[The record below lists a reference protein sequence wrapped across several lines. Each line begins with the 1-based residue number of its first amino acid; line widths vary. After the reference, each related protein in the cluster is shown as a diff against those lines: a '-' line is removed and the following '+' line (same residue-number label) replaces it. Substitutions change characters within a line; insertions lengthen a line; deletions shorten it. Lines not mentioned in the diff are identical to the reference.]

1 MLWIDSNGSQS
12 RLFRRLRDCRLLV
25 GWIFLASASSGSA
38 APESGVDPGRPHS
51 AFERIVSAP
60 PPSVPTHAH
69 GNAIDAFIQAK
80 LNRGKLTPS
89 PEADRAT
96 LIRRATFTLTGLP
109 PTPEAIEAFVH
120 DPSPAAYEALVDRLL
135 ASPRFGERWARHWL
149 DAAGYAD
156 SNGYFNAD
164 SDRPLAF
171 RYRDYVIRAL
181 NRDKPF
187 RQFIHEQIAG
197 DELCGWT
204 PGQPVT
210 PEIIESLE
218 ATHFLRNGQDGS
230 GESDGNPDEV
240 RTDRYY
246 ALESAMQIVGSSLLG
261 VTLQCAKCHD
271 HKFEPITQR
280 DYYSFQAFLYPAFH
294 IEKWT
299 KPNDRVVTAALP
311 GEVESWK
318 ATQLRL
324 DAELADAQAEFRAWS
339 SSNRPPGKLLFGD
352 DFNQPQNLARNW
364 SATAPGDDAPG
375 GSPPVRLDSTQA
387 PGAIAADG
395 QLRLVEGGGSGDR
408 WLSSVQAFEWQP
420 AIQGAWI
427 QVTFDLVADRL
438 DSTGTPAERIG
449 YFIATHDFN
458 DSSKVEGGNI
468 LIDGHPSGASVVEV
482 DYPGK
487 DSSRPGKIGTT
498 GYKPGHNYGLR
509 ITRVESDRFQLEP
522 LVDGSVDGQ
531 SIHLKA
537 RDLPRGGFGFE
548 YCCGRSFVV
557 DNVRIESSDPTNEA
571 WAVASQ
577 TYEKELGVR
586 RQVLE
591 RTSKRI
597 AAQRTPQPGRIA
609 WMTDSGAEA
618 PPVPLLKR
626 GNHKTPGE
634 AVPAAFPGFL
644 SGTVQN
650 SPAPRPSDRTT
661 GRRTALADWLFQP
674 ESPQASLLAR
684 VTVNRIWQQYFGTG
698 IVATTDN
705 LGRSGAQPSHPEL
718 LEWLAAE
725 FIVSDWSLKA
735 LHRRI
740 ALSHTFRQSSEPRTE
755 PSSVDPG
762 NRLLWRFPIRR
773 LDAESIRDAMLAT
786 SGRLASKA
794 CGPYVPTPR
803 NGSGEVNPDPSHPEA
818 FARTIFLQ
826 QRRTQVP
833 TFLGTFD
840 APSMVFNCTRRE
852 PTTMPLQTLTLL
864 NSDFTVERGADLA
877 ARVLRAE
884 STDEK
889 RLILAFVTVCGR
901 PPNAVEKTASLEFL
915 RAQTTN
921 QDAVS
926 EAVPAAWRDLCH
938 SLYALNAFL
947 YLE

>member
-1 MLWIDSNGSQS
+1 MLRMNANGSGS
-12 RLFRRLRDCRLLV
+12 GLFRRLRNGHFLV
-25 GWIFLASASSGSA
+25 GCLLLASTCSVTADS
-38 APESGVDPGRPHS
+38 EPGAHPNGPHP
-51 AFERIVSAP
+51 AFERLAAVHPPTVSGP
-60 PPSVPTHAH
+60 DSR
-69 GNAIDAFIQAK
+69 NAIDAFIRTRLDQK
-80 LNRGKLTPS
+80 RLTPS

-109 PTPEAIEAFVH
+109 PAPEEIARFVE
-120 DPSPAAYEALVDRLL
+120 DPSPTAYEALVDRLL
-135 ASPRFGERWARHWL
+135 ASPRFGERWAKHWL

-187 RQFIHEQIAG
+187 DQFIREQIAG
-197 DELCGWT
+197 DEFCGWA

-210 PEIIESLE
+210 PEILESLE

-246 ALESAMQIVGSSLLG
+246 ALESAMQIMGSSLLG

-280 DYYSFQAFLYPAFH
+280 DYYSFQAFLYPAFN

-311 GEVESWK
+311 GELETWK
-318 ATQLRL
+318 AVEARL
-324 DAELADAQAEFRAWS
+324 DAELAAAQHSFRSWA
-339 SSNRPPGKLLFGD
+339 SSNRPPGKVLFAD
-352 DFNQPQNLARNW
+352 DFDVVQPLDRNW

-375 GSPPVRLDSTQA
+375 GTPPVTLDSRQA
-387 PGAIAADG
+387 PGAIVTAG
-395 QLRLVEGGGSGDR
+395 QLRLLEGGGSGDR
-408 WLSSVQAFEWQP
+408 WLCTTQAFDWKP
-420 AIQGAWI
+420 ATNKGWI

-438 DSTGTPAERIG
+438 DSTGTAAERIG
-449 YFIATHDFN
+449 YFIAAHDFN
-458 DSSKVEGGNI
+458 DSSKLEGGNI
-468 LIDGHPSGASVVEV
+468 LIDGHPGGASVVEV

-487 DSSRPGKIGTT
+487 DSSRPGKIGST
-498 GYKPGHNYGLR
+498 GYKPGRNYGVR
-509 ITRVESDRFQLEP
+509 ITRVESDRFQLDH

-531 SIHLKA
+531 PIHLKA

-571 WAVASQ
+571 WAAASQ
-577 TYEKELGVR
+577 SYEDELAVR
-586 RQVLE
+586 REALE
-591 RTSKRI
+591 RTSKQI

-618 PPVPLLKR
+618 PTVPLLKR

-644 SGTVQN
+644 SKDTKQTPV
-650 SPAPRPSDRTT
+650 PRPTDRST
-661 GRRTALADWLFQP
+661 GRRRALAEWLFQP
-674 ESPQASLLAR
+674 DSAQSSLLAR
-684 VTVNRIWQQYFGTG
+684 VTVNRVWQQYFGVG

-718 LEWLAAE
+718 LDWLAAE
-725 FIVSDWSLKA
+725 FIRSNWSLKA

-740 ALSHTFRQSSEPRTE
+740 SLSHAFRQSSAPRDEPLAA
-755 PSSVDPG
+755 DPG

-786 SGRLASKA
+786 SGRLASKSG
-794 CGPYVPTPR
+794 GPYVPTPR
-803 NGSGEVNPDPSHPEA
+803 DGSGEVNPDPSHPEA

-840 APSMVFNCTRRE
+840 SPSIVFNCTRRE
-852 PTTMPLQTLTLL
+852 QTTMPLQTLALL
-864 NSDFTVERGADLA
+864 NSDFSVERGADLA
-877 ARVLRAE
+877 SRVMRTE
-884 STDEK
+884 STDER
-889 RLILAFVTVCGR
+889 RLRLAFVTVCGR
-901 PPNAVEKTASLEFL
+901 PPTPFEQTASLEFL
-915 RAQTTN
+915 RTQIPHHGASAEAAQ
-921 QDAVS
+921 
-926 EAVPAAWRDLCH
+926 AAWRDLCH
-938 SLYALNAFL
+938 SLYALNSFL

>member
-1 MLWIDSNGSQS
+1 MLRMNSNGS
-12 RLFRRLRDCRLLV
+12 RNGLFRSLRNGRFLV
-25 GWIFLASASSGSA
+25 GWIFLASAFSA
-38 APESGVDPGRPHS
+38 TAESVPSASPNRPHP
-51 AFERIVSAP
+51 AFERLVSVP
-60 PPSVPTHAH
+60 PPSLSGPAF
-69 GNAIDAFIQAK
+69 GNVIDAFIQAR
-80 LNRGKLTPS
+80 LDRSRLTPS
-89 PEADRAT
+89 READRAT

-109 PTPEAIEAFVH
+109 PTPEEIDAFV
-120 DPSPAAYEALVDRLL
+120 DDLSPTAYEALVDRLL
-135 ASPRFGERWARHWL
+135 ASPRFGERWAKHWL

-171 RYRDYVIRAL
+171 RYRDYVIRTL

-187 RQFIHEQIAG
+187 DQFIREQIAG
-197 DELCGWT
+197 DELCGWK

-246 ALESAMQIVGSSLLG
+246 ALESAMQIMGSSLLG

-280 DYYSFQAFLYPAFH
+280 DYYSFQAFLYPAFN

-311 GEVESWK
+311 GELEAWK
-318 ATQLRL
+318 SAQSRL
-324 DAELADAQAEFRAWS
+324 DAELTAAQNAFRSWA
-339 SSNRPPGKLLFGD
+339 SSNRPPGKILFAD
-352 DFNQPQNLARNW
+352 EFSATQSLTRNW

-375 GSPPVRLDSTQA
+375 GTPPVMLDSRQA
-387 PGAIAADG
+387 PGAIVTDG

-408 WLSSVQAFEWQP
+408 WLSTIQSFDWQP
-420 AIQGAWI
+420 ATNKGWI

-438 DSTGTPAERIG
+438 DSTGNPAERIG

-458 DSSKVEGGNI
+458 DSSRVEGGNV
-468 LIDGHPSGASVVEV
+468 LIDGHPGGASVVEV

-487 DSSRPGKIGTT
+487 DSSRPGKIGST
-498 GYKPGHNYGLR
+498 GYKPGHNYGVR
-509 ITRVESDRFQLEP
+509 ITRVESDRFQLDH

-531 SIHLKA
+531 PIHLKA
-537 RDLPRGGFGFE
+537 RDLPHGGFGFE

-557 DNVRIESSDPTNEA
+557 DNVRIESSDPTNEV
-571 WAVASQ
+571 WAAASQ
-577 TYEKELGVR
+577 TYERDLAVR
-586 RQVLE
+586 RADLE
-591 RTSKRI
+591 RASKQI

-618 PPVPLLKR
+618 PTVPLLKR

-634 AVPAAFPGFL
+634 AVPAAFPRFL
-644 SGTVQN
+644 SENRDSTA
-650 SPAPRPSDRTT
+650 APRPTDRST
-661 GRRTALADWLFQP
+661 GRRTAWVEWLFQP
-674 ESPQASLLAR
+674 DSAQSSLLAR
-684 VTVNRIWQQYFGTG
+684 VTVNRVWQQYFGVG
-698 IVATTDN
+698 IVSTTDN

-718 LEWLAAE
+718 LDWLASE
-725 FIVSDWSLKA
+725 FIRSNWSLKA

-740 ALSHTFRQSSEPRTE
+740 ALSHAFRQSSEPRDE
-755 PSSVDPG
+755 PLAIDPG

-786 SGRLASKA
+786 SGRLASKSG
-794 CGPYVPTPR
+794 GPYVPTPR
-803 NGSGEVNPDPSHPEA
+803 DGSGEVNPDPSHPET

-840 APSMVFNCTRRE
+840 SPSIVFNCTRRE
-852 PTTMPLQTLTLL
+852 QTTMPLQTLALL
-864 NSDFTVERGADLA
+864 NADFSVERGADLA
-877 ARVLRAE
+877 SRVMRAE
-884 STDEK
+884 STDLK
-889 RLILAFVTVCGR
+889 RLKLAFVTVCGR
-901 PPNAVEKTASLEFL
+901 PPTPYEQTSSLEFL
-915 RAQTTN
+915 RTQIAHHGATG
-921 QDAVS
+921 
-926 EAVPAAWRDLCH
+926 EAARAAWRDLCH
-938 SLYALNAFL
+938 SLYALNSFL

>member
-1 MLWIDSNGSQS
+1 MLRIDSNGSRS
-12 RLFRRLRDCRLLV
+12 RLFRGLRNSHMLV
-25 GWIFLASASSGSA
+25 GWLLLSSGSSVTA
-38 APESGVDPGRPHS
+38 APEPGSDPHRPHP

-60 PPSVPTHAH
+60 PPSTAARAS
-69 GNAIDAFIQAK
+69 GNAIDAFVRARLDQSRI
-80 LNRGKLTPS
+80 TPS

-109 PTPEAIEAFVH
+109 ATPEEVARFVD
-120 DPSPAAYEALVDRLL
+120 DPSPTAYDALIDRLL
-135 ASPRFGERWARHWL
+135 ASPRFGERWAKHWL

-187 RQFIHEQIAG
+187 DQFLREQIAG
-197 DELCGWT
+197 DEICGWS
-204 PGQPVT
+204 PGQAVT
-210 PEIIESLE
+210 PEIIECLE

-246 ALESAMQIVGSSLLG
+246 ALESAIQIMGSSLLG

-280 DYYSFQAFLYPAFH
+280 DYYSFQAFLYPAFN

-311 GEVESWK
+311 GELESWK
-318 ATQLRL
+318 AIQARL
-324 DAELADAQAEFRAWS
+324 DADLAAAQASFRSWAS
-339 SSNRPPGKLLFGD
+339 TNRPPGKLLFAD
-352 DFNQPQNLARNW
+352 DFNSAQPLGRNW
-364 SATAPGDDAPG
+364 SATAPGDDTPG
-375 GSPPVRLDSTQA
+375 GKPPVTLDSREA
-387 PGAIAADG
+387 PGAIVADG
-395 QLRLVEGGGSGDR
+395 QLTLVEGGGAGDR
-408 WLSSVQAFEWQP
+408 WLSTAQAFDWQP
-420 AIQGAWI
+420 STNTGWI

-438 DSTGTPAERIG
+438 DSKGTPAERVG

-468 LIDGHPSGASVVEV
+468 LIDGHPGGASVVEV

-487 DSSRPGKIGTT
+487 DSSRPGKIGST
-498 GYKPGHNYGLR
+498 GYRPGRNYGVR
-509 ITRVESDRFQLEP
+509 ITRIESDRFQLDH

-531 SIHLKA
+531 PIHLKA

-571 WAVASQ
+571 WAAASQ
-577 TYEKELGVR
+577 TYEKELAVR
-586 RQVLE
+586 REALE
-591 RTSKRI
+591 RTSKQI
-597 AAQRTPQPGRIA
+597 AALRTPQPGRIA
-609 WMTDSGAEA
+609 WTTDSGPEQ
-618 PPVPLLKR
+618 PTVPLLKR

-644 SGTVQN
+644 SKDTLHTPVL
-650 SPAPRPSDRTT
+650 RPTNRST
-661 GRRTALADWLFQP
+661 GRRSAFVEWLLQP
-674 ESPQASLLAR
+674 DSAQASLLAR
-684 VTVNRIWQQYFGTG
+684 VTVNRVWQQYFGVG

-718 LEWLAAE
+718 LDWLAAE
-725 FIVSDWSLKA
+725 FIRSNWSLKA

-740 ALSHTFRQSSEPRTE
+740 AVSHAFRQSSAPRAEPLA
-755 PSSVDPG
+755 VDPG

-786 SGRLASKA
+786 SGRLAAKSS
-794 CGPYVPTPR
+794 GPYVPTPR
-803 NGSGEVNPDPSHPEA
+803 DGSGEVNPDPSHPEA

-840 APSMVFNCTRRE
+840 SPSIVFNCTRRE
-852 PTTMPLQTLTLL
+852 QTTMPLQTLALL
-864 NSDFTVERGADLA
+864 NSDFSVERGADLA
-877 ARVLRAE
+877 SRVLRAE
-884 STDEK
+884 SADEE
-889 RLILAFVTVCGR
+889 RLRLAFLTVCGR
-901 PPNAVEKTASLEFL
+901 PPNVLERTASLEFL
-915 RAQTTN
+915 RTQTSN
-921 QDAVS
+921 HGGSADA
-926 EAVPAAWRDLCH
+926 ARAAWKDLCH
-938 SLYALNAFL
+938 SLYALNSFL